1 MEYIKQYLK
10 NGDVLYAS
18 NVDYIENG
26 LVIAYNVLTNHLND
40 FNNPH
45 KVTLPQLG
53 INVLAADINQLVG
66 IKGNVQ
72 ALLDSKVDKVS
83 GKGLSTNDYTN
94 EEKSKLA
101 GIATGAT
108 RVLVDSSLSTSSTN
122 PVQNK
127 VVAAELNELNNL
139 VGSTSVKSQID
150 EALATVT
157 DLIIPITDEEID
169 GICGATLSF
178 DDLLTDGIT
187 GITYKLYVDNGD
199 LKMTETDSTT
209 SEINNPLTDSTTGTT
224 YTLYVSNG
232 DLKMTEA
239 I

>member
-1 MEYIKQYLK
+1 MEYIKQQLK

-26 LVIAYNVLTNHLND
+26 LVIAYNALTNHISD

-53 INVLAADINQLVG
+53 INVSATDINQLVD

-94 EEKSKLA
+94 EEKTKLA
-101 GIATGAT
+101 GIAAGAT
-108 RVLVDSSLSTSSTN
+108 KVIVDSSLSTSSTN

-127 VVAAELNELNNL
+127 VVAAQLNNLNNL

-150 EALATVT
+150 TALATVT
-157 DLIIPITDEEID
+157 DLIIPITNEEID
-169 GICGATLSF
+169 SICNSSLESNEVLV
-178 DDLLTDGIT
+178 DDTAKIV
-187 GITYKLYVDNGD
+187 YKLYVDNGN
-199 LKMTETDSTT
+199 LKMME
-209 SEINNPLTDSTTGTT
+209 
-224 YTLYVSNG
+224 VS
-232 DLKMTEA
+232 
-239 I
+239 

>member
-26 LVIAYNVLTNHLND
+26 LVIAYNALTNHISD

-53 INVLAADINQLVG
+53 INVSATDINQLVG

-94 EEKSKLA
+94 EEKTKLA
-101 GIATGAT
+101 GIAQGAT
-108 RVLVDSSLSTSSTN
+108 NVIVDSNLSTSSTN

-127 VVAAELNELNNL
+127 VVAAELNKLNNL

-150 EALATVT
+150 TALATVT
-157 DLIIPITDEEID
+157 DLIIPITVEEID
-169 GICGATLSF
+169 SICGF
-178 DDLLTDGIT
+178 
-187 GITYKLYVDNGD
+187 
-199 LKMTETDSTT
+199 
-209 SEINNPLTDSTTGTT
+209 
-224 YTLYVSNG
+224 
-232 DLKMTEA
+232 
-239 I
+239 

>member
-26 LVIAYNVLTNHLND
+26 LVIAYNALTNHISD

-53 INVLAADINQLVG
+53 INVSATDINQLVG
-66 IKGNVQ
+66 IKDNVQ
-72 ALLDSKVDKVS
+72 ALLDTKVDKVS

-94 EEKSKLA
+94 EEKTKLA
-101 GIATGAT
+101 GIAAGAT
-108 RVLVDSSLSTSSTN
+108 KVLVDNSLSTSSTN

-127 VVAAELNELNNL
+127 VVAAELNRLNNL

-150 EALATVT
+150 TALATVT

-169 GICGATLSF
+169 SICGATLEF
-178 DDLLTDGIT
+178 EDTLIDDTTEIV
-187 GITYKLYVDNGD
+187 YK
-199 LKMTETDSTT
+199 
-209 SEINNPLTDSTTGTT
+209 
-224 YTLYVSNG
+224 LYVSNG
-232 DLKMTEA
+232 NLKMTEVS
-239 I
+239 

>member
-1 MEYIKQYLK
+1 MEYIKQQLK
-10 NGDVLYAS
+10 NGDILYAS

-26 LVIAYNVLTNHLND
+26 LVTAYNALTNHFND

-53 INVLAADINQLVG
+53 INVSAADINQLVG

-108 RVLVDSSLSTSSTN
+108 RVLVDNSLSTSSTN

-127 VVAAELNELNNL
+127 VVAAELNNLNNL

-150 EALATVT
+150 AALETVT
-157 DLIIPITDEEID
+157 DSIIPITNEEID
-169 GICGATLSF
+169 SICNSSLESNEVLVDDATE
-178 DDLLTDGIT
+178 IV
-187 GITYKLYVDNGD
+187 YKLYVDNGN
-199 LKMTETDSTT
+199 LKMTE
-209 SEINNPLTDSTTGTT
+209 
-224 YTLYVSNG
+224 VS
-232 DLKMTEA
+232 
-239 I
+239 

>member
-1 MEYIKQYLK
+1 MEYIKQHLK
-10 NGDVLYAS
+10 NGDILYAS

-26 LVIAYNVLTNHLND
+26 LVTAYNALTNHLND

-53 INVLAADINQLVG
+53 INVSAADINQLVG

-101 GIATGAT
+101 GIAAGAT

-127 VVAAELNELNNL
+127 VVAAELNKLNNL

-150 EALATVT
+150 AALETVT
-157 DLIIPITDEEID
+157 DLIIPITNEEID
-169 GICGATLSF
+169 SICSATLEF
-178 DDLLTDGIT
+178 EDTLIDDAT
-187 GITYKLYVDNGD
+187 GIVYKLYVNNGN
-199 LKMTETDSTT
+199 LKMAEVD
-209 SEINNPLTDSTTGTT
+209 
-224 YTLYVSNG
+224 
-232 DLKMTEA
+232 
-239 I
+239 

>member
-1 MEYIKQYLK
+1 MEYIKQHLK
-10 NGDVLYAS
+10 NGDILYAS

-26 LVIAYNVLTNHLND
+26 LVTAYNVLTNHLNN

-53 INVLAADINQLVG
+53 INVSAADINQLLG

-101 GIATGAT
+101 GIAAGAT

-127 VVAAELNELNNL
+127 VVAAELNNLNNL

-150 EALATVT
+150 AALETVT
-157 DLIIPITDEEID
+157 DLIIPITNEEID
-169 GICGATLSF
+169 SICNSALEFEDTLIDDATEVV
-178 DDLLTDGIT
+178 
-187 GITYKLYVDNGD
+187 YK
-199 LKMTETDSTT
+199 
-209 SEINNPLTDSTTGTT
+209 
-224 YTLYVSNG
+224 LYVSNG
-232 DLKMTEA
+232 DLKMTEVD
-239 I
+239 

>member
-1 MEYIKQYLK
+1 MEYIKQHLK

-26 LVIAYNVLTNHLND
+26 LVIAYNALTNHISD

-45 KVTLPQLG
+45 KVNLPQLG
-53 INVLAADINQLVG
+53 INVSATDINQLLN

-94 EEKSKLA
+94 EEKTKLA
-101 GIATGAT
+101 GIAQGAT
-108 RVLVDSSLSTSSTN
+108 KVIVDSSLSNSSTN

-127 VVAAELNELNNL
+127 VVAAQLQNLNNL
-139 VGSTSVKSQID
+139 VGSTSVANQINS
-150 EALATVT
+150 ALATVT

-169 GICGATLSF
+169 SICGF
-178 DDLLTDGIT
+178 
-187 GITYKLYVDNGD
+187 
-199 LKMTETDSTT
+199 
-209 SEINNPLTDSTTGTT
+209 
-224 YTLYVSNG
+224 
-232 DLKMTEA
+232 
-239 I
+239 

>member
-26 LVIAYNVLTNHLND
+26 LVIAYDALTNHISD

-45 KVTLPQLG
+45 KITLPQLG
-53 INVLAADINQLVG
+53 INVSAADINQLLN

-94 EEKSKLA
+94 EEKTKLA
-101 GIATGAT
+101 GIAAGAT
-108 RVLVDSSLSTSSTN
+108 KVIVDSSLSTSSTN

-127 VVAAELNELNNL
+127 VVAAQLNNLNNL

-150 EALATVT
+150 TALATVT
-157 DLIIPITDEEID
+157 DLIIPITNEEID
-169 GICGATLSF
+169 SICNSSLESNEVLV
-178 DDLLTDGIT
+178 DDTAKIV
-187 GITYKLYVDNGD
+187 YKLYVDNGN
-199 LKMTETDSTT
+199 LKMTE
-209 SEINNPLTDSTTGTT
+209 
-224 YTLYVSNG
+224 VS
-232 DLKMTEA
+232 
-239 I
+239 